1 MVYLRGALTAGA
13 KAFMLC
19 VEFQVQDLKLIN
31 GFTDKMV
38 TSFLKVGQW
47 CEMKV
52 VNDMSSSTLC
62 LLHS

>member
-1 MVYLRGALTAGA
+1 MVYLHGALAAGA

-38 TSFLKVGQW
+38 TSFLKVRR
-47 CEMKV
+47 
-52 VNDMSSSTLC
+52 L
-62 LLHS
+62 

>member
-38 TSFLKVGQW
+38 TSFLKVGR
-47 CEMKV
+47 
-52 VNDMSSSTLC
+52 L
-62 LLHS
+62 

>member
-1 MVYLRGALTAGA
+1 MFYLSEALAAGA

-38 TSFLKVGQW
+38 ASFLKVGR
-47 CEMKV
+47 
-52 VNDMSSSTLC
+52 L
-62 LLHS
+62 